1 MGMVRNRVTR
11 QAGNGAAKTC
21 LRMIDLGRKG
31 CRVDSD
37 LTLGTDFYIHIIFRP
52 LLLLSLL
59 FSLLFLPLFS
69 FLTRLFCPFLFCF
82 YVHLLALISQSSY
95 IPVPVDSSKGGL
107 AQRQSICLVN
117 RRSWVRSPQSPYN
130 YFIFIF
136 PTFISPFHHSAFLPF
151 LSLCFFFFYVLSP

>member
-1 MGMVRNRVTR
+1 MVRNRVTR

-37 LTLGTDFYIHIIFRP
+37 LTLGTDFYIHTIFRP
-52 LLLLSLL
+52 FFFYPS
-59 FSLLFLPLFS
+59 FSLFYFSPYFPFSLASSVLFS
-69 FLTRLFCPFLFCF
+69 FVF

-136 PTFISPFHHSAFLPF
+136 PTFFSPFLHSAFLPF
-151 LSLCFFFFYVLSP
+151 LSLCFFFYVLSP